1 MVGQAR
7 RPGYDHE
14 PEVTQRL
21 GHPDRHWNGSW
32 TLRREVSIPTTTRA
46 SCCCWCCWFAVAGFL
61 LQLLRCFFR
70 LLLQLLLLL
79 GFWSLACFS
88 FRLTCWRL
96 RLLTW
101 LSPLLRPDLA
111 CVLAPVCLLACLFG
125 CLLIILTHGVPIGN
139 ASSKARTCF
148 FDAFFKTR
156 RCLRCPL
163 PKDNMQWLC
172 CDLVVARCLNPSA
185 MTFASSCAGFH
196 RQTIGR
202 RRPWKP
208 SPRSA
213 GHQWAMAG
221 DGSFNTGRD
230 PMYLPSGNQTW
241 QWKIHHS

>member
-125 CLLIILTHGVPIGN
+125 CLLTILTHGVPIGN

-172 CDLVVARCLNPSA
+172 
-185 MTFASSCAGFH
+185 
-196 RQTIGR
+196 R

>member
-21 GHPDRHWNGSW
+21 GHPDRHWNVSW
-32 TLRREVSIPTTTRA
+32 TLRWEVSIVR
-46 SCCCWCCWFAVAGFL
+46 GNHQGKL
-61 LQLLRCFFR
+61 LLLLMLLRCFFR
-70 LLLQLLLLL
+70 LLLQLLLLV

-125 CLLIILTHGVPIGN
+125 CLLTILTHGVPIGN

-156 RCLRCPL
+156 QCLRCPL

-208 SPRSA
+208 SPRFA

-221 DGSFNTGRD
+221 DGSFNAGRD